1 MAIPTGA
8 TRVRLKTAPQR
19 GQVLALAE
27 IIPPHARQL
36 EKVNTTRD
44 DLVDAA
50 KRLGRTPSRQARVAF
65 VRTAALKN
73 SGRVFET
80 VAMRWRFGVG
90 QGDLS
95 AVAPCL
101 TH

>member
-50 KRLGRTPSRQARVAF
+50 KRVRADAF
-65 VRTAALKN
+65 
-73 SGRVFET
+73 E
-80 VAMRWRFGVG
+80 MRHLAECRLAG
-90 QGDLS
+90 
-95 AVAPCL
+95 
-101 TH
+101 